1 MNIYRKNTNEMLG
14 RYQRHPRHCSGTRV
28 IVEQAALFLQ
38 MAPQQSIHL
47 FITATT
53 VTDLYYITRKEKGK
67 ETALAFLEDLL
78 QFVDV
83 ASVDKHVIRQAL
95 HSEMPDFEDAIQAYS
110 ARQET
115 ITIIVTRNEK
125 DFEQSGLDVY
135 SPSSFLQSL
144 QQANG

>member
-1 MNIYRKNTNEMLG
+1 MSWKEIHLLSR
-14 RYQRHPRHCSGTRV
+14 S
-28 IVEQAALFLQ
+28 LFLQ
-38 MAPQQSIHL
+38 VAQQRSIHL

-83 ASVDKHVIRQAL
+83 AAVDRNVILQAL
-95 HSEMPDFEDAIQAYS
+95 RSGMSDFEDAIQAYS
-110 ARQET
+110 ARQEAIST
-115 ITIIVTRNEK
+115 IVTRNEK

-144 QQANG
+144 QRTDG